1 MEQLHTIL
9 DKNNYIINS
18 YRDYFLSY
26 YGNKSDFVL
35 SAILPYGLRWTK
47 GVGFYIKEMDIESS
61 IVYMWDYRSDYT
73 QELTQNIAV
82 YQDHAWHNVILLRY
96 YV

>member
-1 MEQLHTIL
+1 MALYFSSSDSREQLHTIL

-35 SAILPYGLRWTK
+35 SAILPYGLRVTER
-47 GVGFYIKEMDIESS
+47 VVFYIEELDIESS

-73 QELTQNIAV
+73 WELTQKIS
-82 YQDHAWHNVILLRY
+82 I
-96 YV
+96 

>member
-26 YGNKSDFVL
+26 YGNKSDFIIT
-35 SAILPYGLRWTK
+35 AILRDHLRVTK
-47 GVGFYIKEMDIESS
+47 GVGFYIKES
-61 IVYMWDYRSDYT
+61 
-73 QELTQNIAV
+73 
-82 YQDHAWHNVILLRY
+82 RY
-96 YV
+96 

>member
-1 MEQLHTIL
+1 MALYFSSSDEGEQLHTIL

-35 SAILPYGLRWTK
+35 SAILLDGLRITER
-47 GVGFYIKEMDIESS
+47 VVLYIKESRYQDQHC
-61 IVYMWDYRSDYT
+61 IVYY
-73 QELTQNIAV
+73 I
-82 YQDHAWHNVILLRY
+82 
-96 YV
+96 